1 MLAPSSR
8 SEEYLKRKRKI
19 LYIKMG
25 LFLFVLVLIFI
36 GLVYLSRI
44 DRFRISNVEFS
55 GGLLV
60 SGQQVTKETLDF
72 LNGNYF
78 FFFPRNNVFLYP
90 HDSLQNFLKDKFKRI
105 DTISIDTDNQKTIR
119 INITER
125 GMYALWCGE
134 DQSSESSEKCYFMD
148 DNGVVF
154 SKAPLFSGDAY
165 FKFYGFLST
174 STDPIGNTYLAST
187 TKFLDISRFVDRVK
201 NTTNIKPVGLLV
213 KGDGEYDLLLSQEG
227 KVYFDDLQSF
237 DKTADNLETLLK
249 TIGTSTDLTG
259 IDYIDLRFGNKV
271 FYKLKQ

>member
-1 MLAPSSR
+1 MIPSSR
-8 SEEYLKRKRKI
+8 REEYLRRKRKI

-25 LFLFVLVLIFI
+25 LFLFVLALLFV

-60 SGQQVTKETLDF
+60 SGEKVKEETLNF

-90 HDSLQNFLKDKFKRI
+90 HDSLQDFLKDKFKRI
-105 DTISIDTDNQKTIR
+105 DTISISTDNQKTVR

-125 GMYALWCGE
+125 GMYALWCE
-134 DQSSESSEKCYFMD
+134 DVSSGDPSEKCYFMD
-148 DNGVVF
+148 DNGVIF
-154 SKAPLFSGDAY
+154 SKAPSFSGDAY
-165 FKFYGFLST
+165 FKFYGSIST

-187 TKFLDISRFVDRVK
+187 TKFLDISRFVERVK
-201 NTTNIKPVGLLV
+201 GTDINPVGLLV
-213 KGDGEYDLLLSQEG
+213 KDDGEYDLLLSHDG

-249 TIGTSTDLTG
+249 TIGTTTNLSG